1 MINRIL
7 FGGAAKEFLLAA
19 PKILVLEDTDT
30 SIPGLQGK
38 LHAVGYSVIGQFL
51 ATPDSFTEAA
61 KSMPD
66 LALVT
71 LMLPVS
77 RTAVDLGNR
86 LQSEL
91 HIPVVFLAGSAGQ
104 NLLQRCGVTDPF
116 SILRWPTDESALRSH
131 LAMVLQ
137 RRTLENQLRDSQEN
151 LRGISRYRSL
161 FENSPV
167 SLWEEDFSEV
177 KRSID
182 TIQQQGFQDVRD
194 YFRKYPEAIQKITK
208 LVKILDVNRATVKL
222 FRAHSKNDLLG
233 EPDRIIH
240 PAQSN
245 IMLEE
250 FVCIA
255 EGKTEFEG
263 LGVNYDLEDNLLDI
277 RLVWSVS
284 PGAEKDYSNVIVS
297 VTDITQQKHRE
308 DVLKVIASVS
318 TALRGAQTRAEI
330 LPIVLRQ
337 VAEHIQVSSSALSF
351 LNSDGNRA
359 TVELAYGEW
368 TLATGWNIN
377 QEVKDTFQNVEQGK
391 PYINPDVRTDS
402 QFPFFKLTK
411 KDISISATPL
421 MVQNRCIGILWAGR
435 ETPLTASENELIIA
449 IAEIVATAIFRTTL
463 NEQTRHYADQVTT
476 VGSIGRALSTT
487 LDLQEIYDQIAR
499 GIFDLLPDIAGIYI
513 STYDNQRMLI
523 SYEYGIRDG
532 ERLDFKKVP
541 PIPLDSPEVGS
552 QGDVIRSGQPLII
565 NDLQARRRQVQTGI
579 LVGSPA
585 IKTQSG
591 IYVPMLAKNEI
602 LGVVFAQSYI
612 PNRFT
617 QADAHLLTLMANTSA
632 IAIQNARLFA
642 ATQRRVERLTA
653 LHAIDVVISS
663 SLDLRV
669 IFSILMDQ
677 LIALL
682 HLDAADILLYDN
694 ASQKLEYV
702 SGRGFRSATMSRTQL
717 KLSEGLAGRAA
728 MENHIVT
735 VSNFQGAEINDRR
748 VNFMSAEDFIA
759 YSAVPLISK
768 GQVKGVLEVFYRS
781 SPDLDSEWQE
791 FLEILAG
798 QVAVAIDNS
807 ILFNQL
813 QRTNMDLTLAYDTT
827 LEGWSRALDLRDRD
841 TEIHTRH
848 VTEMSVQL
856 ARLMGL
862 SDAEVIQIR
871 RGALLHD
878 IGKLG
883 IPDRI
888 LGKTGPLLEEERDI
902 MKKHPAYALDMLKD
916 IDFLAPARVIPYCHH
931 EKWDGSGY
939 PRGLKGEQIPLGA
952 RIFAVVDVWDSLCS
966 NRPYREAWPIEKAN
980 DYIRSHAGS
989 HFDPQVV
996 KAFLKLISTSNQT

>member
-1 MINRIL
+1 
-7 FGGAAKEFLLAA
+7 LAA

-38 LHAVGYSVIGQFL
+38 LQAVGYSVTGQFL
-51 ATPDSFTEAA
+51 ATPDSFAEAA
-61 KSMPD
+61 KIMPD

-86 LQSEL
+86 LQTEL
-91 HIPVVFLAGSAGQ
+91 HIPVVFLAGTAGQ
-104 NLLQRCGVTDPF
+104 NLLQRCGVVDPF
-116 SILRWPTDESALRSH
+116 SILRWPTDENTMRSH
-131 LAMVLQ
+131 LAMVLH
-137 RRTLENQLRDSQEN
+137 RYKLENQLRDSQEN

-177 KRSID
+177 KCSID
-182 TIQQQGFQDVRD
+182 AIKQQGFQDVRD
-194 YFRKYPEAIQKITK
+194 YFRKYPAAIQKITK
-208 LVKILDVNRATVKL
+208 QVRILDVNRATVKL
-222 FRAHSKNDLLG
+222 FRARSKNNLLG

-240 PAQSN
+240 PTQSN

-250 FVCIA
+250 FICIA

-263 LGVNYDLEDNLLDI
+263 LGVNSDLEGNLLDI

-297 VTDITQQKHRE
+297 VTDITQQKRRE
-308 DVLKVIASVS
+308 DVLRVIASVS

-337 VAEHIQVSSSALSF
+337 VAEHIRVSSSALTF

-359 TVELAYGEW
+359 VVELAYGEW
-368 TLATGWNIN
+368 ALATGWNLNPDIN
-377 QEVKDTFQNVEQGK
+377 VMFQKVEQGK
-391 PYINPDVRTDS
+391 PYINSDARTVS
-402 QFPFFKLTK
+402 PFPFSKLVK
-411 KDISISATPL
+411 KDISISAMPL
-421 MVQNRCIGILWAGR
+421 MVQNRCIGILWSGC
-435 ETPLTASENELIIA
+435 ETPLTASENEVLIA
-449 IAEIVATAIFRTTL
+449 IADIAATAIFRTTL

-532 ERLDFKKVP
+532 ERLDFKKVS

-552 QGDVIRSGQPLII
+552 QGEVIRSGQPLII

-602 LGVVFAQSYI
+602 LGVVFAQSYL

-642 ATQRRVERLTA
+642 ATQRRIERLTA

-682 HLDAADILLYDN
+682 HLDAADILLFDN
-694 ASQKLEYV
+694 MSQKLEYA
-702 SGRGFRSATMSRTQL
+702 SGRGFRSAAMSRTQL

-748 VNFMSAEDFIA
+748 VNFMSAEEFIA

-781 SPDLDSEWQE
+781 SPDPDSEWQE
-791 FLEILAG
+791 FLETLAG
-798 QVAVAIDNS
+798 QIAVAIDNS

-813 QRTNMDLTLAYDTT
+813 QRSNMELTLAYDTT

-841 TEIHTRH
+841 TENHTRR
-848 VTEMSVQL
+848 VTEMTVRL
-856 ARLMGL
+856 AKLMGL

-902 MKKHPAYALDMLKD
+902 MKNHPAYALDMLKD

-966 NRPYREAWPIEKAN
+966 DRPYREAWPIEEAN

-996 KAFLKLISTSNQT
+996 EAFLKLISTSN